1 MLLIFLAKVY
11 PDELTRKVC
20 LPESLC
26 PYHSAYLFLYFL
38 TLWSFCSNNQNKLFP
53 IYKPFLD
60 CQSIIKWL
68 TAVIPSFQV
77 LWLRLRLLVLRGLAL
92 AVSLVPK
99 PPQNMQAMNNGA
111 AEPVFPLELVITE
124 LTEVLQEIEK
134 HPGTREKVSR
144 VMGAKKSSI
153 LYKVMRE
160 RSWPSENWKSSFR
173 I

>member
-1 MLLIFLAKVY
+1 MLLIFLTKVY

-20 LPESLC
+20 LPESLSV
-26 PYHSAYLFLYFL
+26 YHSACLFLYFL
-38 TLWSFCSNNQNKLFP
+38 TLWSFCSNNKNKLFP

-60 CQSIIKWL
+60 CESTIKWL

-92 AVSLVPK
+92 SVSLVPK
-99 PPQNMQAMNNGA
+99 PPQNMQAMNNGT
-111 AEPVFPLELVITE
+111 AEPVFPLEQVVTE

-144 VMGAKKSSI
+144 VIGAK
-153 LYKVMRE
+153 
-160 RSWPSENWKSSFR
+160 
-173 I
+173 